1 MPLWNVLVSASLLGA
16 IPTAYLVARGI
27 ARVDIRQ
34 CGDGNMGTKN
44 TLDTLGS
51 PAAILIGV
59 VDIGKGAMALLV
71 ARQAEL
77 PEGQVLLAGAA
88 VVGHDFSIFLR
99 FRGARGSLSR
109 SA

>member
-1 MPLWNVLVSASLLGA
+1 M
-16 IPTAYLVARGI
+16 ARGI

-34 CGDGNMGTKN
+34 CGDGNVGTKN

-51 PAAILIGV
+51 PAAILVGV
-59 VDIGKGAMALLV
+59 VDIGKGAMAPLV

-77 PEGQVLLAGAA
+77 PEGQGLLAGAA
-88 VVGHDFSIFLR
+88 VVGHDFSISPR
-99 FRGARGSLSR
+99 FRGGRGSLSR